1 MRRSAAVGG
10 PAAGHYPNAWKP
22 GHPHPLP
29 LLHLWSR
36 WGAAVEGHAASAML
50 CTPQCNRTHHI
61 AAILPPSFSPR
72 HRQCPNLVQPLHMR
86 FTWCVLFVEPS
97 SVMSLND
104 AALLLLTYTH
114 TRTNTQTS
122 SAPQI
127 RCTLARATVETLVFA
142 VPAAQIHLLALS
154 PLTTLPSPAS
164 QYFRCVSTRMRTCPV
179 VACFL
184 VQLHVFMLSH
194 THTHTHTHTICQA
207 RSVPLQLSMHSHL
220 SSRVCAGDYA

>member
-1 MRRSAAVGG
+1 MLRRSAAVGG
-10 PAAGHYPNAWKP
+10 PAAGHYPNARKP

-104 AALLLLTYTH
+104 AALLLLTHTH
-114 TRTNTQTS
+114 THKHTDFQCPPDPLHFGASDSGNFSVCRS
-122 SAPQI
+122 SGPNPFAGVVSFDNI
-127 RCTLARATVETLVFA
+127 ALACVTIFQVRFNQNAHLSCCCLL
-142 VPAAQIHLLALS
+142 PCAAARVY
-154 PLTTLPSPAS
+154 A
-164 QYFRCVSTRMRTCPV
+164 F
-179 VACFL
+179 
-184 VQLHVFMLSH
+184 
-194 THTHTHTHTICQA
+194 THTHTHTYTHN
-207 RSVPLQLSMHSHL
+207 L
-220 SSRVCAGDYA
+220 SSALSPTPAQHAQPPFVTRVCR